1 YALKLYNRKS
11 HRIFIKR
18 KCENYMEEQVI
29 SISEII
35 DAVKK
40 RWKIIALCTLI
51 ATLVSG
57 IFSFF
62 IIAPTYEASTKI
74 FIGKEGAESEG
85 YNSSDVSMYQNL
97 LKTYSELI
105 KTKDLVNRAIDN
117 SEYDLSINN
126 ALSSISVNTVT
137 GTQILQIS
145 YKSKS
150 ASIAK
155 NMLENVTKEFINKAQ
170 ELVPNGNVQVLE
182 HVELPE
188 KPVAPNKTMNIA
200 IAFILGMMV
209 GFGIV
214 FLLEYLDNTYKNKE
228 QLEKD
233 LDIPVLGVIPMSDLE

>member
-1 YALKLYNRKS
+1 
-11 HRIFIKR
+11 
-18 KCENYMEEQVI
+18 MEEQVI

-62 IIAPTYEASTKI
+62 IIAPTYEASTKV
-74 FIGKEGAESEG
+74 FIGKEESSVEN
-85 YNSSDVSMYQNL
+85 YNYNDITMYQKL

-105 KTKDLVNRAIDN
+105 KTKDLINGSITN
-117 SEYDLSINN
+117 SEYELEVEDVLNN
-126 ALSSISVNTVT
+126 VSLTTVAD
-137 GTQILQIS
+137 TQMIQIA
-145 YKSKS
+145 YKSTS
-150 ASIAK
+150 PNIAK
-155 NMLENVTKEFINKAQ
+155 NMLENITNEFITTSQ
-170 ELVPNGNVQVLE
+170 ELVPNGNVRVLE
-182 HVELPE
+182 TVELPE
-188 KPVAPNKTMNIA
+188 EPVAPNKKMNIA

-209 GFGIV
+209 GLGIV

-233 LDIPVLGVIPMSDLE
+233 LDIPVLGVIPMSDLD

>member
-1 YALKLYNRKS
+1 
-11 HRIFIKR
+11 
-18 KCENYMEEQVI
+18 MEEQVI

-40 RWKIIALCTLI
+40 RWKIIALTTVL
-51 ATLVSG
+51 ATVVSG

-62 IIAPTYEASTKI
+62 IISPTYEASTKI

-97 LKTYSELI
+97 IKTYSELI
-105 KTKDLVNRAIDN
+105 KTKDLVNKAINN
-117 SEYDLSINN
+117 SEYDLSVNSVLNGIT
-126 ALSSISVNTVT
+126 VNTLT

-145 YKSKS
+145 YQSKS
-150 ASIAK
+150 PSIAK
-155 NMLENVTKEFINKAQ
+155 NILESITNEFITKAE
-170 ELVPNGNVQVLE
+170 ELVPNGNVKILE
-182 HVELPE
+182 SVELP
-188 KPVAPNKTMNIA
+188 KNPVAPNKTMNIA

-233 LDIPVLGVIPMSDLE
+233 LDIPVLGVIPMSDLD

>member
-1 YALKLYNRKS
+1 
-11 HRIFIKR
+11 
-18 KCENYMEEQVI
+18 MEEQVI

-40 RWKIIALCTLI
+40 RWKIIVLTTVL
-51 ATLVSG
+51 ATVVSG

-62 IIAPTYEASTKI
+62 VISPTYEASTKI

-97 LKTYSELI
+97 IKTYSELI
-105 KTKDLVNRAIDN
+105 KTKDLVNKAINN
-117 SEYDLSINN
+117 SEYDLSVNSVLNCIT
-126 ALSSISVNTVT
+126 VNTLT

-145 YKSKS
+145 YQSKS
-150 ASIAK
+150 PSIAK
-155 NMLENVTKEFINKAQ
+155 NILESITNEFITKAE
-170 ELVPNGNVQVLE
+170 ELVPNGNVKILE
-182 HVELPE
+182 SVELP
-188 KPVAPNKTMNIA
+188 KNPVAPNKTMNIA

-233 LDIPVLGVIPMSDLE
+233 LDIPVLGVIPMSDLD

>member
-1 YALKLYNRKS
+1 
-11 HRIFIKR
+11 
-18 KCENYMEEQVI
+18 MEEQVI

-62 IIAPTYEASTKI
+62 IISPTYEASTKV
-74 FIGKEGAESEG
+74 FIGKEESSVEN
-85 YNSSDVSMYQNL
+85 YNYNDITMYQKL

-105 KTKDLVNRAIDN
+105 KTKDLINRSITN
-117 SEYDLSINN
+117 SEYELEVEDVLNN
-126 ALSSISVNTVT
+126 VSVTTVAD
-137 GTQILQIS
+137 TQMIQIA
-145 YKSKS
+145 YKSTS
-150 ASIAK
+150 PNIAK
-155 NMLENVTKEFINKAQ
+155 NMLENITNEFITTAQ
-170 ELVPNGNVQVLE
+170 DLVPNGNVRVLE
-182 HVELPE
+182 TVELPE
-188 KPVAPNKTMNIA
+188 EPVAPNKKMNIA

-209 GFGIV
+209 GLGIV

-233 LDIPVLGVIPMSDLE
+233 LDIPVLGVIPMSHLE

>member
-1 YALKLYNRKS
+1 
-11 HRIFIKR
+11 
-18 KCENYMEEQVI
+18 MEEQVI

-40 RWKIIALCTLI
+40 RWKIIALTTVL

-62 IIAPTYEASTKI
+62 VISPTYEASTKV
-74 FIGKEGAESEG
+74 FIGKEESSMES
-85 YNSSDVSMYQNL
+85 YNYNDITMYQKL

-105 KTKDLVNRAIDN
+105 KTKDLINRAITN
-117 SEYDLSINN
+117 SKYELKVEEVLNDV
-126 ALSSISVNTVT
+126 SVTTVAD
-137 GTQILQIS
+137 TQMIQIAYRS
-145 YKSKS
+145 TSPN
-150 ASIAK
+150 IAK
-155 NMLENVTKEFINKAQ
+155 NMLENITNEFIATAQ
-170 ELVPNGNVQVLE
+170 ELVPNGNVRILE
-182 HVELPE
+182 SVELP
-188 KPVAPNKTMNIA
+188 KDPVAPNKKMNIA

-233 LDIPVLGVIPMSDLE
+233 LDIPVLGVIPMSDLD

>member
-1 YALKLYNRKS
+1 
-11 HRIFIKR
+11 
-18 KCENYMEEQVI
+18 MEEQVI

-62 IIAPTYEASTKI
+62 IISPTYEASTKV
-74 FIGKEGAESEG
+74 FIGKEESSVEN
-85 YNSSDVSMYQNL
+85 YNYNDITMYQKL

-105 KTKDLVNRAIDN
+105 KTKDLINRSITN
-117 SEYDLSINN
+117 SEYELDVEDVLNN
-126 ALSSISVNTVT
+126 VSVTTVAD
-137 GTQILQIS
+137 TQMIQIA
-145 YKSKS
+145 YKSTS
-150 ASIAK
+150 PNIAK
-155 NMLENVTKEFINKAQ
+155 NMLENITNEFITTAQ
-170 ELVPNGNVQVLE
+170 DLVPNGNVRVLE
-182 HVELPE
+182 TVELPE
-188 KPVAPNKTMNIA
+188 EPVAPNKKMNIA

-209 GFGIV
+209 GIGIV

-233 LDIPVLGVIPMSDLE
+233 LDIPVLGVIPMSHLE

>member
-1 YALKLYNRKS
+1 
-11 HRIFIKR
+11 
-18 KCENYMEEQVI
+18 MEEQVI

-40 RWKIIALCTLI
+40 RWKIIALTTVL

-62 IIAPTYEASTKI
+62 VISPTYEASTKV

-97 LKTYSELI
+97 IKTYSELI
-105 KTKDLVNRAIDN
+105 KTKDLVNKAIDN
-117 SEYDLSINN
+117 SQYDLSVNN
-126 ALSSISVNTVT
+126 VLNGITVNTLT

-145 YKSKS
+145 YQSKS
-150 ASIAK
+150 PSIAK
-155 NMLENVTKEFINKAQ
+155 NILESITNEFITKAE
-170 ELVPNGNVQVLE
+170 ELVPNGNVKILE
-182 HVELPE
+182 SVELP
-188 KPVAPNKTMNIA
+188 KNPVAPNKTMNIA

-233 LDIPVLGVIPMSDLE
+233 LDIPVLGVIPMSDLD

>member
-1 YALKLYNRKS
+1 
-11 HRIFIKR
+11 
-18 KCENYMEEQVI
+18 MEEQVI
-29 SISEII
+29 SVSEII

-40 RWKIIALCTLI
+40 RWKIIVLTTVL
-51 ATLVSG
+51 ATVVSG

-62 IIAPTYEASTKI
+62 VISPTYEASTKI

-97 LKTYSELI
+97 IKTYSELI
-105 KTKDLVNRAIDN
+105 KTKDLVNKAINN
-117 SEYDLSINN
+117 SQYDLSVNN
-126 ALSSISVNTVT
+126 VLNGITVNTLT

-145 YKSKS
+145 YQSKS
-150 ASIAK
+150 PSIAK
-155 NMLENVTKEFINKAQ
+155 NILESITNEFITKAE
-170 ELVPNGNVQVLE
+170 ELVPNGNVKILE
-182 HVELPE
+182 SVELP
-188 KPVAPNKTMNIA
+188 KNPVAPNKTMNIA

-233 LDIPVLGVIPMSDLE
+233 LDIPVLGVIPMTDLD

>member
-1 YALKLYNRKS
+1 
-11 HRIFIKR
+11 
-18 KCENYMEEQVI
+18 MEEQVI

-40 RWKIIALCTLI
+40 RWKIIALTTVL

-62 IIAPTYEASTKI
+62 VISPTYEASTKV
-74 FIGKEGAESEG
+74 FIGKEESSMES
-85 YNSSDVSMYQNL
+85 YNYNDITMYQKL

-105 KTKDLVNRAIDN
+105 KTKDLINRAITN
-117 SEYDLSINN
+117 SKYELKVEEVLNDV
-126 ALSSISVNTVT
+126 SVTTVAD
-137 GTQILQIS
+137 TQMIQIS
-145 YKSKS
+145 YRSTS
-150 ASIAK
+150 PNIAK
-155 NMLENVTKEFINKAQ
+155 NMLENITNEFIATAQ
-170 ELVPNGNVQVLE
+170 ELVPNGNVRILE
-182 HVELPE
+182 SVELP
-188 KPVAPNKTMNIA
+188 KNPVAPNKKMNIA

-233 LDIPVLGVIPMSDLE
+233 LDIPVLGVIPMSDLD

>member
-1 YALKLYNRKS
+1 
-11 HRIFIKR
+11 
-18 KCENYMEEQVI
+18 MEEQVI

-40 RWKIIALCTLI
+40 RWKIIVLTTVL
-51 ATLVSG
+51 ATVVSG

-62 IIAPTYEASTKI
+62 VISPTYEASTKI

-97 LKTYSELI
+97 IKTYSELI
-105 KTKDLVNRAIDN
+105 KTKDLVNKAINN
-117 SEYDLSINN
+117 SQYDLSVNN
-126 ALSSISVNTVT
+126 VLNGITVNTLT

-145 YKSKS
+145 YQSKS
-150 ASIAK
+150 PSIAK
-155 NMLENVTKEFINKAQ
+155 NILESITNEFITKAE
-170 ELVPNGNVQVLE
+170 ELVPNGNVKILE
-182 HVELPE
+182 SVELP
-188 KPVAPNKTMNIA
+188 KNPVAPNKTMNIA

-233 LDIPVLGVIPMSDLE
+233 LDIPVLGVIPMSDLD

>member
-1 YALKLYNRKS
+1 
-11 HRIFIKR
+11 
-18 KCENYMEEQVI
+18 MEEQVI

-57 IFSFF
+57 IFNFF

-145 YKSKS
+145 
-150 ASIAK
+150 
-155 NMLENVTKEFINKAQ
+155 
-170 ELVPNGNVQVLE
+170 
-182 HVELPE
+182 
-188 KPVAPNKTMNIA
+188 
-200 IAFILGMMV
+200 
-209 GFGIV
+209 
-214 FLLEYLDNTYKNKE
+214 
-228 QLEKD
+228 
-233 LDIPVLGVIPMSDLE
+233 

>member
-1 YALKLYNRKS
+1 
-11 HRIFIKR
+11 
-18 KCENYMEEQVI
+18 MEEQVI

-35 DAVKK
+35 NAVKK
-40 RWKIIALCTLI
+40 RWKIIALTTVL
-51 ATLVSG
+51 ATVVSG

-62 IIAPTYEASTKI
+62 IISPTYEASTKI

-97 LKTYSELI
+97 IKTYSELI
-105 KTKDLVNRAIDN
+105 KTKDLVNKAINN
-117 SEYDLSINN
+117 SQYDLSVNN
-126 ALSSISVNTVT
+126 VLNGITVNTLT

-145 YKSKS
+145 YQSKS
-150 ASIAK
+150 PSIAK
-155 NMLENVTKEFINKAQ
+155 NILESITNEFITKAE
-170 ELVPNGNVQVLE
+170 ELVPNGNVKVLE
-182 HVELPE
+182 SVELP
-188 KPVAPNKTMNIA
+188 KNPVAPNKTMNIA

-233 LDIPVLGVIPMSDLE
+233 LDIPVLGVIPMSDLD

>member
-1 YALKLYNRKS
+1 
-11 HRIFIKR
+11 
-18 KCENYMEEQVI
+18 MEEQVI

-40 RWKIIALCTLI
+40 RWKIIVLTTVL
-51 ATLVSG
+51 ATVVSG

-62 IIAPTYEASTKI
+62 IISPTYEASTKI

-97 LKTYSELI
+97 IKTYSELI
-105 KTKDLVNRAIDN
+105 KTKDLVNKAINN
-117 SEYDLSINN
+117 SEYDLSVNSVLNGIT
-126 ALSSISVNTVT
+126 VNTLT

-145 YKSKS
+145 YQSKS
-150 ASIAK
+150 PSIAK
-155 NMLENVTKEFINKAQ
+155 NMLESITNEFITKAE
-170 ELVPNGNVQVLE
+170 ELVPNGNVKILE
-182 HVELPE
+182 SVELP
-188 KPVAPNKTMNIA
+188 KNPVAPNKTMNIA

-233 LDIPVLGVIPMSDLE
+233 LDIPVLGVIPMSDLD

>member
-1 YALKLYNRKS
+1 MPWIYIYEDNINKKS
-11 HRIFIKR
+11 STK
-18 KCENYMEEQVI
+18 YMEEQVI

-40 RWKIIALCTLI
+40 RWKIIALTTVL
-51 ATLVSG
+51 ATVVSG

-62 IIAPTYEASTKI
+62 IISPTYEASTKI

-97 LKTYSELI
+97 IKTYSELI
-105 KTKDLVNRAIDN
+105 KTKDLVNKAIDN
-117 SEYDLSINN
+117 SQYDLSVNN
-126 ALSSISVNTVT
+126 VLNGITVNTLT

-145 YKSKS
+145 YQSKS
-150 ASIAK
+150 PSIAK
-155 NMLENVTKEFINKAQ
+155 NILESITNEFITKAE
-170 ELVPNGNVQVLE
+170 ELVPNGNVKILE
-182 HVELPE
+182 SVELP
-188 KPVAPNKTMNIA
+188 KNPVAPNKTMNIA

-233 LDIPVLGVIPMSDLE
+233 LDIPVLGVIPMSDLD

>member
-1 YALKLYNRKS
+1 
-11 HRIFIKR
+11 
-18 KCENYMEEQVI
+18 MEEQVI

-40 RWKIIALCTLI
+40 RWKIIALTTVL
-51 ATLVSG
+51 ATVVSG

-62 IIAPTYEASTKI
+62 VISPTYEASTKI

-97 LKTYSELI
+97 IKTYSELI
-105 KTKDLVNRAIDN
+105 KTKDLVNKAINN
-117 SEYDLSINN
+117 SEYDLSVNSVLNGIT
-126 ALSSISVNTVT
+126 VNTLT

-145 YKSKS
+145 YQSKS
-150 ASIAK
+150 PSIAK
-155 NMLENVTKEFINKAQ
+155 NILESITNEFITKAE
-170 ELVPNGNVQVLE
+170 ELVPNGNVKILE
-182 HVELPE
+182 SVELP
-188 KPVAPNKTMNIA
+188 KNPVAPNKTMNIA

-233 LDIPVLGVIPMSDLE
+233 LDIPVLGVIPMSDLD

>member
-1 YALKLYNRKS
+1 
-11 HRIFIKR
+11 
-18 KCENYMEEQVI
+18 MEEQVI

-40 RWKIIALCTLI
+40 RWKIIALTTVL
-51 ATLVSG
+51 ATVVSG

-62 IIAPTYEASTKI
+62 IISPTYEASTKI

-97 LKTYSELI
+97 IKTYSELI
-105 KTKDLVNRAIDN
+105 KTKDLVNKAIDN
-117 SEYDLSINN
+117 SQYDLSVNN
-126 ALSSISVNTVT
+126 VLNGITVNTLT

-145 YKSKS
+145 YQSKS
-150 ASIAK
+150 PSIAK
-155 NMLENVTKEFINKAQ
+155 NMLESITNEFITKAE
-170 ELVPNGNVQVLE
+170 ELVPNGNVKILE
-182 HVELPE
+182 SVEIP
-188 KPVAPNKTMNIA
+188 KNPVAPNKTMNIA

-209 GFGIV
+209 GFSIV

-233 LDIPVLGVIPMSDLE
+233 LDIPVLGVIPMSDLD

>member
-1 YALKLYNRKS
+1 
-11 HRIFIKR
+11 
-18 KCENYMEEQVI
+18 MEEQVI

-40 RWKIIALCTLI
+40 RWKIIALTTVL
-51 ATLVSG
+51 ATVVSG

-62 IIAPTYEASTKI
+62 IISPTYEASTKI

-97 LKTYSELI
+97 IKTYSELI
-105 KTKDLVNRAIDN
+105 KTKDLVNKAIDN
-117 SEYDLSINN
+117 SQYDLSVNN
-126 ALSSISVNTVT
+126 VLNGITVNTLT

-145 YKSKS
+145 YQSKS
-150 ASIAK
+150 PSIAK
-155 NMLENVTKEFINKAQ
+155 NILESVTNEFITKAE
-170 ELVPNGNVQVLE
+170 ELVPNGNVKVLE
-182 HVELPE
+182 SVELP
-188 KPVAPNKTMNIA
+188 KNPVAPNKTMNIA

-233 LDIPVLGVIPMSDLE
+233 LDIPVLGVIPMSDLD

>member
-1 YALKLYNRKS
+1 
-11 HRIFIKR
+11 
-18 KCENYMEEQVI
+18 MEEQVI

-40 RWKIIALCTLI
+40 RWKIIALTTVL
-51 ATLVSG
+51 ATVVSG

-62 IIAPTYEASTKI
+62 VISPTYEASTKI

-97 LKTYSELI
+97 IKTYSELI
-105 KTKDLVNRAIDN
+105 KTKDLVNKAIDN
-117 SEYDLSINN
+117 SEYDLSVNDVLNGIT
-126 ALSSISVNTVT
+126 VNTVA
-137 GTQILQIS
+137 GTQILQVS
-145 YKSKS
+145 YQSKS
-150 ASIAK
+150 PSIAK
-155 NMLENVTKEFINKAQ
+155 NILESVTNEFITKAE
-170 ELVPNGNVQVLE
+170 ELVPNGNVKILE
-182 HVELPE
+182 SVELP
-188 KPVAPNKTMNIA
+188 KNPVAPNKTMNIA

-233 LDIPVLGVIPMSDLE
+233 LDIPVLGVIPMSDLD

>member
-1 YALKLYNRKS
+1 
-11 HRIFIKR
+11 
-18 KCENYMEEQVI
+18 MEEQVI

-40 RWKIIALCTLI
+40 RWKIIALTTVL
-51 ATLVSG
+51 ATVVSG

-62 IIAPTYEASTKI
+62 IISPTYEASTKI

-97 LKTYSELI
+97 IKTYSELI
-105 KTKDLVNRAIDN
+105 KTKDLVNKAIDN
-117 SEYDLSINN
+117 SEYDLSVNSVLNCIT
-126 ALSSISVNTVT
+126 VNTLT

-145 YKSKS
+145 YQSKS
-150 ASIAK
+150 PSIAK
-155 NMLENVTKEFINKAQ
+155 NILESITNEFITKAE
-170 ELVPNGNVQVLE
+170 ELVPNGNVKVLE
-182 HVELPE
+182 SVELP
-188 KPVAPNKTMNIA
+188 KNPVAPNKTMNIA

-233 LDIPVLGVIPMSDLE
+233 LDIPVLGVIPMSDLD

>member
-1 YALKLYNRKS
+1 
-11 HRIFIKR
+11 
-18 KCENYMEEQVI
+18 MEEQVI

-40 RWKIIALCTLI
+40 RWKIIALTTVL

-62 IIAPTYEASTKI
+62 VISPTYEASTKI

-97 LKTYSELI
+97 IKTYSELI
-105 KTKDLVNRAIDN
+105 KTKDLVNKAIDN
-117 SEYDLSINN
+117 SEYDLSVNSVLNGIT
-126 ALSSISVNTVT
+126 VNTLT

-145 YKSKS
+145 YQSKS
-150 ASIAK
+150 PSIAK
-155 NMLENVTKEFINKAQ
+155 NMLESITNEFITKAE
-170 ELVPNGNVQVLE
+170 ELVPNGNVKILE
-182 HVELPE
+182 SVELP
-188 KPVAPNKTMNIA
+188 KNPVAPNKKMNIA
-200 IAFILGMMV
+200 IAFTLGMMV

-233 LDIPVLGVIPMSDLE
+233 LDIPVLGVIPMSDLD

>member
-1 YALKLYNRKS
+1 
-11 HRIFIKR
+11 
-18 KCENYMEEQVI
+18 MEEQVI

-40 RWKIIALCTLI
+40 RWKIIALTTVL
-51 ATLVSG
+51 ATVVSG

-62 IIAPTYEASTKI
+62 IISPTYEASTKI

-97 LKTYSELI
+97 IKTYSELI
-105 KTKDLVNRAIDN
+105 KTKDLVNKAIDN
-117 SEYDLSINN
+117 SQYDLSVNN
-126 ALSSISVNTVT
+126 VLNGITVNTLT

-145 YKSKS
+145 YQSKS
-150 ASIAK
+150 PSIAK
-155 NMLENVTKEFINKAQ
+155 NILESVTNEFINKAQ
-170 ELVPNGNVQVLE
+170 ELVPNGNVKILE
-182 HVELPE
+182 SVELP
-188 KPVAPNKTMNIA
+188 KNPVAPNKTMNIA

-228 QLEKD
+228 QLEKE
-233 LDIPVLGVIPMSDLE
+233 LDIPVLGVIPMSDLD

>member
-1 YALKLYNRKS
+1 
-11 HRIFIKR
+11 
-18 KCENYMEEQVI
+18 MEEQVI

-57 IFSFF
+57 IFTFF
-62 IIAPTYEASTKI
+62 IIAPTYEASTKV
-74 FIGKEGAESEG
+74 FIGKEESSVEN
-85 YNSSDVSMYQNL
+85 YNYNDITMYQKL

-105 KTKDLVNRAIDN
+105 KTKDLINRSITN
-117 SEYDLSINN
+117 SEYELEVEDVLNN
-126 ALSSISVNTVT
+126 V
-137 GTQILQIS
+137 
-145 YKSKS
+145 
-150 ASIAK
+150 
-155 NMLENVTKEFINKAQ
+155 LENITNEFITTAQ
-170 ELVPNGNVQVLE
+170 ELVPNGNVRVLE
-182 HVELPE
+182 SVELPE
-188 KPVAPNKTMNIA
+188 EPVAPNKKMNIA

-233 LDIPVLGVIPMSDLE
+233 LDIPVLGVIPMSHLE

>member
-1 YALKLYNRKS
+1 
-11 HRIFIKR
+11 
-18 KCENYMEEQVI
+18 MEEQVI

-40 RWKIIALCTLI
+40 RWKIIALTTVL

-62 IIAPTYEASTKI
+62 VISPTYEASTKV
-74 FIGKEGAESEG
+74 FIGKEESSMES
-85 YNSSDVSMYQNL
+85 YNYNDITMYQKL

-105 KTKDLVNRAIDN
+105 KTKDLINRAITN
-117 SEYDLSINN
+117 SKYELKVEEVLNDV
-126 ALSSISVNTVT
+126 SVTTVT
-137 GTQILQIS
+137 DTQMIQIS
-145 YKSKS
+145 YRSTS
-150 ASIAK
+150 PNIAK
-155 NMLENVTKEFINKAQ
+155 NMLENITNEFIATAQ
-170 ELVPNGNVQVLE
+170 ELVPNGNVRILE
-182 HVELPE
+182 SVELP
-188 KPVAPNKTMNIA
+188 KNPVAPNKKMNIA

-233 LDIPVLGVIPMSDLE
+233 LDIPVLGVIPMSDLD

>member
-1 YALKLYNRKS
+1 
-11 HRIFIKR
+11 
-18 KCENYMEEQVI
+18 MEEQVI
-29 SISEII
+29 SVSEII

-40 RWKIIALCTLI
+40 RWKIIVLTTVL
-51 ATLVSG
+51 ATVVSG

-62 IIAPTYEASTKI
+62 VISHTYEASTKI

-97 LKTYSELI
+97 IKTYSELI
-105 KTKDLVNRAIDN
+105 KTKDLVNKAINN
-117 SEYDLSINN
+117 SQYDLSVNN
-126 ALSSISVNTVT
+126 VLNGITVNTLT

-145 YKSKS
+145 YQSKS
-150 ASIAK
+150 PSIAK
-155 NMLENVTKEFINKAQ
+155 NMLESITNEFITKAE
-170 ELVPNGNVQVLE
+170 ELVPNGNVKILE
-182 HVELPE
+182 SVELP
-188 KPVAPNKTMNIA
+188 KNPVAPNKTMNIA

-233 LDIPVLGVIPMSDLE
+233 LDIPVLGVIPMSDLD